1 MGLRCATV
9 AAVSFNEAVLFA
21 APRLRADLWSIT
33 MKRLYSLAGATLV
46 AALTGC
52 GGGGTGATAGSGII
66 SPQSTP
72 TPPGITVPGPSPSNA
87 TTTYTVFSATVNGSL
102 VIGLSPLGGGAPD
115 ANNSWTAVSI
125 GAEIIYPDG
134 SVQVADNA
142 GNFDAAQS
150 SWAIL
155 NAANLA
161 ANPQYQPEVQI
172 FAATASAMPEIP
184 LDTFV
189 DAYAPTSGSTVTA
202 GIMRNAMAARFSSA
216 AATTSTTDLASVNTF
231 PLGIAMFDN
240 ESRQF
245 SLVGHDSDGNY
256 VDLSKAQVSWKVTG
270 SGTVTQDPTDASK
283 ARYTPPSSGTFV
295 TPDILTASVSV
306 NGSSAFT
313 ASSNAF
319 YYDTT
324 AGVNVSGTLR
334 DATSKSVAGGIVD
347 FFGGGREFYHGNL
360 FALSGTNGTFTR
372 VVPPNRTL
380 GLAGGTITTN
390 GGKATASF
398 YALSPQT
405 LTVGGSGST
414 VAAANYTEGA
424 PFVNPFKHL
433 PPVDRAI
440 RDAYYLGNIAREQFP
455 FNRPDSNGGFATC
468 SIDAII
474 TAASTTCATVA
485 KNEYYSGWSVAQS
498 GSTYIFTQPSS
509 QEGGRHVIEVTT
521 GVSSVT
527 APNSIS
533 DTNTKGFVCASGTP
547 CFSFARFYNPS
558 GFSAAITTPITSSQ
572 GALSGAPAG
581 TILAADG
588 GFNEAIG
595 TNGSFQ
601 VYFLRNEYS
610 VGHQVQGSPLYTH
623 TLSYNYANGGAA
635 SATISNNW
643 YNANGSQVGSMNLAR
658 TPGATAS
665 GIAYTYTANNATRS
679 FFKGTT
685 PVATFTYSISG
696 TQNSDHTGN
705 YTATLNSATSPSGP
719 IDQSIVNS
727 SIVFNWGS
735 TLPAGY
741 PAPADGVTRAYGTVS
756 DPNISNLQNGS
767 QIAQFTVDA
776 AFFTTLT
783 LDPAIGQSSAQFHL

>member
-1 MGLRCATV
+1 
-9 AAVSFNEAVLFA
+9 
-21 APRLRADLWSIT
+21 

-46 AALTGC
+46 AALAGC
-52 GGGGTGATAGSGII
+52 GGGSGATSSGGTVLP
-66 SPQSTP
+66 PQSTT
-72 TPPGITVPGPSPSNA
+72 TPPGVTVPGASQINA
-87 TTTYTVFSATVNGSL
+87 TTTYTVYSSTVNGSM
-102 VIGLSPLGGGAPD
+102 VIGLSALGGGAPD
-115 ANNSWTAVSI
+115 ATNSWAPVSI
-125 GAEIIYPDG
+125 GAEVVYPDG
-134 SVQVADNA
+134 SVQVADTA
-142 GNFDAAQS
+142 GNFDASQS

-172 FAATASAMPEIP
+172 FAATASATPEIP

-189 DAYAPTSGSTVTA
+189 DAYAPTGGSTVTA
-202 GIMRNAMAARFSSA
+202 GFMRNAMAARFSSA
-216 AATTSTTDLASVNTF
+216 AATAATTDLASVNTF
-231 PLGIAMFDN
+231 PLGIGMFDN

-256 VDLSKAQVSWKVTG
+256 VDLSKAQVTWKVTG
-270 SGTVTQDPTDASK
+270 SGKLTQDPADASK
-283 ARYTPPSSGTFV
+283 ANYTPPSSGTFV
-295 TPDILTASVSV
+295 TPDIVTASVSV
-306 NGSSAFT
+306 NGSPAFS
-313 ASSNAF
+313 ASSNAL

-324 AGVNVSGTLR
+324 AGVSVSGTLL
-334 DATSKSVAGGIVD
+334 DATSKPVAGGIVD

-360 FALSGTNGTFTR
+360 FALTGSSGTFTR
-372 VVPPNRTL
+372 IVPPNRRL
-380 GLAGGTITTN
+380 GLAGETITTS
-390 GGKATASF
+390 GGKPSASF
-398 YALSPQT
+398 FALAPQT

-440 RDAYYLGNIAREQFP
+440 RDAHYLGNIVREQFP
-455 FNRPDSNGGFATC
+455 FNRPDSKGSFATC

-474 TAASTTCATVA
+474 NSASTTCTTVA
-485 KNEYYSGWSVAQS
+485 LNDYDSGWNVAQS
-498 GSTYIFTQPSS
+498 GSTYIFTQPST
-509 QEGGRHVIEVTT
+509 QEGGRHVIQVTT

-527 APNSIS
+527 VPSSIS
-533 DTNTKGFVCASGTP
+533 DTNTKGLVCASGTP
-547 CFSFARFYNPS
+547 CFGFAGFYNPI

-572 GALSGAPAG
+572 GALGGAPPG

-588 GFNEAIG
+588 VFNEAVG

-601 VYFLRNEYS
+601 VYLLRNEYS
-610 VGHQVQGSPLYTH
+610 VGHQVQGSPLHTH
-623 TLSYNYANGGAA
+623 TLTYNYANGGAT
-635 SATISNNW
+635 SATIGNNW
-643 YNANGSQVGSMNLAR
+643 YNANGSQVGSMNLVR
-658 TPGATAS
+658 TPGATGS
-665 GIAYTYTANNATRS
+665 GIAYTFTASNATRS
-679 FFKGTT
+679 FFKGTI

-705 YTATLNSATSPSGP
+705 YTATLNSATSPNGT

-727 SIVFNWGS
+727 SVVFNWGP

-741 PAPADGVTRAYGTVS
+741 PAPADGVSRAYGTVS
-756 DPNISNLQNGS
+756 DPNIPNLQNGS

-783 LDPAIGQSSAQFHL
+783 LDPAVGQSSAQFHL